1 MTRIVQVRVTFRD
14 RQEVARPRPAPAAGS
29 LQRIVQ
35 NSAFNLTAQALYA
48 LFHLAVVFILARQL
62 GKEVF
67 GQYYT
72 LFALILAVQTVAEAG
87 LGTVLTCRIV
97 QAPERWKETT
107 AEAAGIFVAVGLAS
121 LGLFLALGAVWAGL
135 RGDPSILVS
144 CAAAGVASAALQ
156 AQRFGAGVLHAF
168 ELFGYENLAK
178 ILQGLIFVG
187 LVLLLVWREALGLS
201 TTLTALAIS
210 QVAVAVFLLGC
221 LQWRWRCLSWSGS
234 LGTVRS
240 WLAEAVPLGLG
251 DVVRGITWQLDTLL
265 LGLLQP
271 AAVVGIYSVA
281 YRPLGPL
288 NWLPRAVLTAAFP
301 SFARLADGDHEA
313 LQRAFAGSLRLL
325 WIASLPLAV
334 AICIC
339 AEPVI
344 RLVAGEEYLEAVV
357 PMRILIWVA
366 TLSFLSFQFRF
377 LFAALG
383 KTRVFIWL
391 VVVVLAVE
399 AGLQL
404 ALIPRWGYFGACLGT
419 VVGELV
425 FTAAGLA
432 ICRQLGVGRV
442 EWRAMFAAVLA
453 AAVMAAL
460 LIPVRG
466 LGLVPLA
473 GAVTLAGGIYF
484 ALCVVF
490 GALRWPEVRWFGS
503 LVIGPLRR
511 GREELPCRGSL

>member
-1 MTRIVQVRVTFRD
+1 MTPIVQARAARID
-14 RQEVARPRPAPAAGS
+14 RRAVGKPQPASAAGS

-35 NSAFNLTAQALYA
+35 NSAFNLTAQGLYA
-48 LFHLAVVFILARQL
+48 VFHLAVVFILARQL

-67 GQYYT
+67 GEYYT

-87 LGTVLTCRIV
+87 LSTVLTCRIV

-107 AEAAGIFVAVGLAS
+107 AEADGIFVAVGLAS
-121 LGLFLALGAVWAGL
+121 LGLFLGLGGMWAWL
-135 RGDPSILVS
+135 RGDAGVLVS
-144 CAAAGVASAALQ
+144 CAAAGVACAALQ
-156 AQRFGAGVLHAF
+156 AQRFAAGVLHAF

-178 ILQGLIFVG
+178 ILQGVIFVALVLG
-187 LVLLLVWREALGLS
+187 LVWQRMLGLQA
-201 TTLTALAIS
+201 TLVALAVS
-210 QVAVAVFLLGC
+210 QVAVAVFLLAC
-221 LQWRWRCLSWSGS
+221 LQRRWQCLAWRGS
-234 LGTVRS
+234 LGRVRA

-301 SFARLADGDHEA
+301 SFARMADGNREA
-313 LQRAFAGSLRLL
+313 LERTFAGSIRLL

-334 AICIC
+334 AICVC

-344 RLVAGEEYLEAVV
+344 RLVAGEEYLEAAA

-383 KTRVFIWL
+383 KTRVFIRL
-391 VVVVLAVE
+391 VVAILAIE

-404 ALIPRWGYFGACLGT
+404 LLIPRWGYFGACFGT
-419 VVGELV
+419 VVGELA
-425 FTAAGLA
+425 FTVAGLA
-432 ICRQLGVGRV
+432 ICRRLGVGRI

-453 AAVMAAL
+453 ATAMAGL
-460 LIPVRG
+460 LLPARR
-466 LGLVPLA
+466 LGLLPLA
-473 GAVTLAGGIYF
+473 LAVSAEGGVYL
-484 ALCVVF
+484 ALCVSF
-490 GALRWPEVRWFGS
+490 GALRWPEVCLFGS
-503 LVIGPLRR
+503 LVIGPFRR
-511 GREELPCRGSL
+511 KVPCRGTL